1 MAEIYY
7 TSGEFARKA
16 HVTLRT
22 LRYYD
27 KENLLHPSARTP
39 GGARLY
45 TNEDLVRLQQI
56 LLFKYFD
63 FSLSEIRELS
73 LASTDASVL
82 LQSMRIQ
89 RRLLSERAE
98 EIREMQTAMDET
110 IQMME
115 EGSRIEWSSM
125 LDLIHLTSMEESL
138 KTQYVNTSN
147 IDARI
152 RLHRDYSVNREGWFP
167 WVFRQCGLKEGMRVL
182 EIGCGNGALWTENA
196 SRVPGSVSVELTDK
210 SEGMVRAV
218 QRDLGSDPRFSFR
231 VFDAQDIPEEDGSF
245 DLVIA
250 DHVLFYCEDVPHA
263 LKEIAR
269 VLAPGGRLAAATYG
283 KAHMHEVTDL
293 VQEFDPEIVLSADH
307 LYEKF
312 GLENGAALMTPFF
325 DDITCH
331 RYEDAIE
338 ISEAEP
344 LIAYILSCHGNQNR
358 LLLDRYR
365 EFREFVMKKVKDG
378 FHITKDAGLFLGK
391 VPGRKAG
398 A

>member
-56 LLFKYFD
+56 LLFKYFG

-73 LASTDASVL
+73 LASTDTSVL

-115 EGSRIEWSSM
+115 EGSWIEWSSM

-210 SEGMVRAV
+210 SEGLVRAV

-250 DHVLFYCEDVPHA
+250 DHVLFYCEDVPCA

-293 VQEFDPEIVLSADH
+293 VQEFDPEIILSADH

-312 GLENGAALMTPFF
+312 GLENGTGLMTPFF
-325 DDITCH
+325 DDITCR

-365 EFREFVMKKVKDG
+365 EFREFVMKKVRDG